1 MTETPRQVRR
11 NPVPSLL
18 KSLMTDHLDPGYAGA
33 AEDRRLGHAKP
44 GRVGVRAWI
53 ALGAALVGLVLGTAY
68 AQASSS
74 ASDVDQTRTEL
85 LAKVRAAE
93 DQARSLAANREALTV
108 RVQQLRASV
117 LADDAEGA
125 KVLGQLRD
133 LQAAAANESVRGP
146 GLVVT
151 LTDPSTR
158 PDLSDS
164 SQRVPG
170 SPQAGVLDRDLQA
183 VVNSLWASGAEAIAV
198 GEVRVGPDV
207 TIRQAGGA
215 MLVDN
220 QPVPSPYR
228 VAAVGSPSRLETG
241 FVVSDA
247 YLRMSTVQ
255 QLYDVG
261 FTIAESDD
269 LTLPAATGRQT
280 RFAQEFAQETGAP

>member
-1 MTETPRQVRR
+1 MTGTPRQVRR

-33 AEDRRLGHAKP
+33 AEDRAQGHAKP
-44 GRVGVRAWI
+44 TRVGAGAWI
-53 ALGAALVGLVLGTAY
+53 ALGAALVGLVFGVAY

-74 ASDVDQTRTEL
+74 ASDADQTRIEMLT
-85 LAKVRAAE
+85 KVRAAE
-93 DQARSLAANREALTV
+93 ERSRSLAANRDDLTV
-108 RVQQLRASV
+108 RVDDLRASV
-117 LADDAEGA
+117 LAGDAEGA
-125 KVLGQLRD
+125 KVLDQLHALD
-133 LQAAAANESVRGP
+133 AAAASEPVHGP

-151 LTDPSTR
+151 LTDPAAR

-170 SPQAGVLDRDLQA
+170 SPQAGVLDRDLQS
-183 VVNSLWASGAEAIAV
+183 VVNALWASGAEAVAV
-198 GEVRVGPDV
+198 GDVRVGPAV

-228 VAAVGSPSRLETG
+228 VSAIGSPAKLQTG

-255 QLYDVG
+255 QLYGVG

-269 LTLPAATGRQT
+269 LQLPAAAGRET
-280 RFAQEFAQETGAP
+280 RFAQETGAP